1 MTKVEELEARVEA
14 LEKQV
19 RQQHWAGAL
28 ANIRAIGVGQLAR
41 ICQSRGSSVSAPEES

>member
-19 RQQHWAGAL
+19 RQQHWDSAL
-28 ANIRAIGVGQLAR
+28 NRIKAIGNEQAAR
-41 ICQSRGSSVSAPEES
+41 P